1 MEVRAMASSKKIIG
15 IFGLILGIVFLMAG
29 GMFGQ
34 EKTEAAKAGEEQA
47 VPAKPASEFGG
58 TVKIGLGKYFYLPSA
73 QGFDI
78 AVQGKIESGDASK
91 LTGKDVKVKG
101 EMLADKPSIF
111 RADTIELKDAS
122 GSYRN
127 VFTRTQDLVLDD
139 YLDPQARDSFQ
150 ELKITSALKNEEW
163 EGKGKVRVFGKIQKG
178 TTPATILLTDEKNK
192 EVGKIIID
200 KFTDYS
206 NYYMNK
212 LRLFDKFWFYL
223 DIKDTVDKKVRTKSR
238 ELFHADIIFCGLY

>member
-1 MEVRAMASSKKIIG
+1 MDSKKKIIG
-15 IFGLILGIVFLMAG
+15 IFSLILSVVFLMAG

-34 EKTEAAKAGEEQA
+34 EKIEAAKAGEEQA
-47 VPAKPASEFGG
+47 APAKAATEFEG

-78 AVQGKIESGDASK
+78 AVQGQIESGDASK
-91 LTGKDVKVKG
+91 LMGKDIKLKG
-101 EMLADKPSIF
+101 ELLADKPSIF
-111 RADTIELKDAS
+111 RADSIEMKDAS

-139 YLDPQARDSFQ
+139 YVDPAAREAFQ
-150 ELKITSALKNEEW
+150 ELKISSALKNEEW
-163 EGKGKVRVFGKIQKG
+163 EGKGKVRVYGRIQKD

-200 KFTDYS
+200 KFTDYA
-206 NYYMNK
+206 NYYLNK

-238 ELFHADIIFCGLY
+238 ELFHADIVFCGLY

>member
-1 MEVRAMASSKKIIG
+1 MASSKRIIG
-15 IFGLILGIVFLMAG
+15 IFGLVLGIVFLMAG

-47 VPAKPASEFGG
+47 VPAKPASEFEG

-78 AVQGKIESGDASK
+78 AVQGQIESGDASN
-91 LTGKDVKVKG
+91 LTGKDIKVRG
-101 EMLADKPSIF
+101 ELLADKPSIF
-111 RADTIELKDAS
+111 RADSIEMKDAS
-122 GSYRN
+122 GSFRN

-139 YLDPQARDSFQ
+139 YLDPQTRDGFQ
-150 ELKITSALKNEEW
+150 ELKITNALKNEEW
-163 EGKGKVRVFGKIQKG
+163 EGKGKVRIYGKILKD

-200 KFTDYS
+200 KFTDYA

-223 DIKDTVDKKVRTKSR
+223 DIKNTVDKKVRTKSR
-238 ELFHADIIFCGLY
+238 ELFHADIVFCGLY

>member
-1 MEVRAMASSKKIIG
+1 MASSKRIIG

-34 EKTEAAKAGEEQA
+34 EKTEAAKAGGEQTA
-47 VPAKPASEFGG
+47 PAKPASEFEG

-78 AVQGKIESGDASK
+78 AIQGQIESGDASK
-91 LTGKDVKVKG
+91 LTGKDIKVKG
-101 EMLADKPSIF
+101 ELLADKPSIF
-111 RADTIELKDAS
+111 RADSIEMKDAS
-122 GSYRN
+122 GSFRN

-139 YLDPQARDSFQ
+139 YLDPQTRDGFQ

-163 EGKGKVRVFGKIQKG
+163 EGKGKVRIYGTIRKD

-200 KFTDYS
+200 KFTDYA

-223 DIKDTVDKKVRTKSR
+223 NIKDTVDKKVRTKSR
-238 ELFHADIIFCGLY
+238 ELFHADIVFCGLY

>member
-1 MEVRAMASSKKIIG
+1 MASSKRIIG

-34 EKTEAAKAGEEQA
+34 EKTEAAKAGGEQA
-47 VPAKPASEFGG
+47 APAKPASEFEG

-78 AVQGKIESGDASK
+78 AIQGQIESGDASK
-91 LTGKDVKVKG
+91 LTGKDIKVKG
-101 EMLADKPSIF
+101 ELLADKPSIF
-111 RADTIELKDAS
+111 RADSIEMKDAS
-122 GSYRN
+122 GSFRN

-139 YLDPQARDSFQ
+139 YLDPQTRDGFQ
-150 ELKITSALKNEEW
+150 ELRITNALKNEEW
-163 EGKGKVRVFGKIQKG
+163 EGKGKVRIYGTIRKD

-200 KFTDYS
+200 KFTDYA

>member
-1 MEVRAMASSKKIIG
+1 MASSKKIIG
-15 IFGLILGIVFLMAG
+15 IFGLVLGIVFLMAG

-34 EKTEAAKAGEEQA
+34 EKTEAAKAGGEQA
-47 VPAKPASEFGG
+47 VPAKSASEFEGA
-58 TVKIGLGKYFYLPSA
+58 VKIGLGKYFYLPSA

-78 AVQGKIESGDASK
+78 AVQGQIESGDASN
-91 LTGKDVKVKG
+91 LTGKDIKVKG
-101 EMLADKPSIF
+101 ELLADKPSIF
-111 RADTIELKDAS
+111 RADSIEMKDAS
-122 GSYRN
+122 GSFRN

-139 YLDPQARDSFQ
+139 YLDPQTRNGFQ
-150 ELKITSALKNEEW
+150 ELKITNALKNEEW
-163 EGKGKVRVFGKIQKG
+163 EGKGKVRIYGKIQKD

-200 KFTDYS
+200 KFTDYA

-238 ELFHADIIFCGLY
+238 ELFHADIVFCGLY

>member
-1 MEVRAMASSKKIIG
+1 
-15 IFGLILGIVFLMAG
+15 LGIVFLMAG
-29 GMFGQ
+29 GIVGQ

-47 VPAKPASEFGG
+47 ASAKATSEFEG

-78 AVQGKIESGDASK
+78 AVQGQIESGDASK
-91 LTGKDVKVKG
+91 LTGKDIKVKG
-101 EMLADKPSIF
+101 ELLADKPSIF
-111 RADTIELKDAS
+111 RADSIEMKEAS
-122 GSYRN
+122 GSFRN

-139 YLDPQARDSFQ
+139 YMNPLARDSFQ

-163 EGKGKVRVFGKIQKG
+163 EGKGNVKVYGKIQKG
-178 TTPATILLTDEKNK
+178 TAPAVILLTDEKNK

-200 KFTDYS
+200 TFTDYA
-206 NYYMNK
+206 NYYMYK

-223 DIKDTVDKKVRTKSR
+223 NIKDTVDKKVRTKSR

>member
-1 MEVRAMASSKKIIG
+1 MASSKRIIG
-15 IFGLILGIVFLMAG
+15 IFGLILAVVFLMAG
-29 GMFGQ
+29 GIVGQ
-34 EKTEAAKAGEEQA
+34 EKTEAAKAGGEQA
-47 VPAKPASEFGG
+47 APAKASSEFEG

-78 AVQGKIESGDASK
+78 AVQGQIESGDASK
-91 LTGKDVKVKG
+91 LTGKDIKVKG
-101 EMLADKPSIF
+101 ELLADKPSIF
-111 RADTIELKDAS
+111 RADSIEMKDAS
-122 GSYRN
+122 GSFRN

-139 YLDPQARDSFQ
+139 YLDPQTRDGFQ
-150 ELKITSALKNEEW
+150 ELRITNALKNEEW
-163 EGKGKVRVFGKIQKG
+163 EGKGKVRIYGKIQKG

-200 KFTDYS
+200 TFTDYAD
-206 NYYMNK
+206 YYMNK
-212 LRLFDKFWFYL
+212 LRLFGTFWFYL

>member
-1 MEVRAMASSKKIIG
+1 MASSKRIIG
-15 IFGLILGIVFLMAG
+15 IFGLVLGIVFLMAG

-47 VPAKPASEFGG
+47 VPAKSASEFEG

-78 AVQGKIESGDASK
+78 AVQGQIESGDASN
-91 LTGKDVKVKG
+91 LTGKDIKVRG
-101 EMLADKPSIF
+101 ELLADKPSIF
-111 RADTIELKDAS
+111 RADSIEMKDAS
-122 GSYRN
+122 GSFRN

-139 YLDPQARDSFQ
+139 YLDPQTRDGFQ
-150 ELKITSALKNEEW
+150 ELKITNALKNEEW
-163 EGKGKVRVFGKIQKG
+163 EGKGKVRIYGKIRKD

-200 KFTDYS
+200 KFTDYA

-238 ELFHADIIFCGLY
+238 ELFHADIVFCGLY

>member
-1 MEVRAMASSKKIIG
+1 MVSTKRIIG

-29 GMFGQ
+29 GIVGQ

-47 VPAKPASEFGG
+47 APAKATSEFEG

-78 AVQGKIESGDASK
+78 AVQGQIESGDASK
-91 LTGKDVKVKG
+91 LTGKDIKVKG
-101 EMLADKPSIF
+101 ELLADKPSIF
-111 RADTIELKDAS
+111 RADSIEMKEAS
-122 GSYRN
+122 GSFRN

-139 YLDPQARDSFQ
+139 YMNPLARDSFQ
-150 ELKITSALKNEEW
+150 DLKITSALKNEEW
-163 EGKGKVRVFGKIQKG
+163 EGKGNVKVYGRIQKG
-178 TTPATILLTDEKNK
+178 ATPAIILLTDEKNK

-200 KFTDYS
+200 KFTDYA

>member
-1 MEVRAMASSKKIIG
+1 M
-15 IFGLILGIVFLMAG
+15 
-29 GMFGQ
+29 
-34 EKTEAAKAGEEQA
+34 
-47 VPAKPASEFGG
+47 
-58 TVKIGLGKYFYLPSA
+58 
-73 QGFDI
+73 
-78 AVQGKIESGDASK
+78 
-91 LTGKDVKVKG
+91 
-101 EMLADKPSIF
+101 
-111 RADTIELKDAS
+111 KDAS
-122 GSYRN
+122 GSFRN

-139 YLDPQARDSFQ
+139 YLDLQTRDGFQ
-150 ELKITSALKNEEW
+150 ELRITNALKNEEW
-163 EGKGKVRVFGKIQKG
+163 EGKGKGRIYGKIRKD

-200 KFTDYS
+200 KFTDYA

>member
-1 MEVRAMASSKKIIG
+1 MASSKRIIG
-15 IFGLILGIVFLMAG
+15 IFGLILAVVFLMAG
-29 GMFGQ
+29 GIVGQ

-47 VPAKPASEFGG
+47 APAKSTSEFEG

-78 AVQGKIESGDASK
+78 AVQGQIESGDASK

-101 EMLADKPSIF
+101 ELLTDKPSIF
-111 RADTIELKDAS
+111 RADSIELKDAS
-122 GSYRN
+122 GSFRN

-139 YLDPQARDSFQ
+139 YLDPQTRDGFQ
-150 ELKITSALKNEEW
+150 ELRITNALKNEEW
-163 EGKGKVRVFGKIQKG
+163 EGKGKVRIFGKMQKG
-178 TTPATILLTDEKNK
+178 TTPATILLTDDKNK

-200 KFTDYS
+200 TFTDYA
-206 NYYMNK
+206 NYYMYK

-223 DIKDTVDKKVRTKSR
+223 NIKDTVDKKVRTKSR
-238 ELFHADIIFCGLY
+238 ELFHADIVFCGLY

>member
-1 MEVRAMASSKKIIG
+1 MVSSKRIIG
-15 IFGLILGIVFLMAG
+15 IFGLILGVVFLMAG

-34 EKTEAAKAGEEQA
+34 EKTEPAKAGEEQA
-47 VPAKPASEFGG
+47 APAKPASEFEG

-78 AVQGKIESGDASK
+78 AVQGQIESGDAST

-101 EMLADKPSIF
+101 ELLADKPSIF
-111 RADTIELKDAS
+111 RAESIEVKDAS
-122 GSYRN
+122 GSFRN

-139 YLDPQARDSFQ
+139 YLDPQTRDGFQ
-150 ELKITSALKNEEW
+150 ELRITSALKNEEW
-163 EGKGKVRVFGKIQKG
+163 EGKGKVKVYGKFQKG
-178 TTPATILLTDEKNK
+178 VTPATILLTDEKNK

-200 KFTDYS
+200 KFADYAH
-206 NYYMNK
+206 YYMNK

-238 ELFHADIIFCGLY
+238 ELFHADILFCGLY

>member
-1 MEVRAMASSKKIIG
+1 MASSKRIIG
-15 IFGLILGIVFLMAG
+15 IFGLVLGIVFLMAG

-34 EKTEAAKAGEEQA
+34 EKTEAAKAGGEQA
-47 VPAKPASEFGG
+47 VPAKPASEFEG

-78 AVQGKIESGDASK
+78 AVQGQIESGDASN
-91 LTGKDVKVKG
+91 LTGKDIKVKG
-101 EMLADKPSIF
+101 ELLADKPSIF
-111 RADTIELKDAS
+111 RADSIEMKDAS
-122 GSYRN
+122 GSFRN

-139 YLDPQARDSFQ
+139 YLDPQTRDGFQ
-150 ELKITSALKNEEW
+150 ELKITNALKNEEW
-163 EGKGKVRVFGKIQKG
+163 EGKGKVRIYGKILKD

-200 KFTDYS
+200 KFTDYA

-223 DIKDTVDKKVRTKSR
+223 DIKNTVDKKVRTKSR
-238 ELFHADIIFCGLY
+238 ELFHADIVFCGLY

>member
-1 MEVRAMASSKKIIG
+1 MASSKRIIG

-47 VPAKPASEFGG
+47 APAKPANEFEG
-58 TVKIGLGKYFYLPSA
+58 TVKISLGKYFYLPSA
-73 QGFDI
+73 QGFDL
-78 AVQGKIESGDASK
+78 AVQGQIESGDAST

-101 EMLADKPSIF
+101 ELLTDKPSIF
-111 RADTIELKDAS
+111 RVDSIELKDAS
-122 GSYRN
+122 GSFRN

-139 YLDPQARDSFQ
+139 YLDPLARDSFQ

-163 EGKGKVRVFGKIQKG
+163 EGKGNVKVYGKIQKG
-178 TTPATILLTDEKNK
+178 TPPAIILLTDEKNK

-200 KFTDYS
+200 KFTDYA

-223 DIKDTVDKKVRTKSR
+223 NIKDTVEKKVRTKSR

>member
-1 MEVRAMASSKKIIG
+1 MALSKRIIG
-15 IFGLILGIVFLMAG
+15 IFGLVLSIVFLMAG

-34 EKTEAAKAGEEQA
+34 EKTEAVKAGGEQA
-47 VPAKPASEFGG
+47 ALAKPASEFEG

-78 AVQGKIESGDASK
+78 AVQGQVESGDTSK
-91 LTGKDVKVKG
+91 LTGKDIKVKG
-101 EMLADKPSIF
+101 ELLADKPSIF
-111 RADTIELKDAS
+111 RADSIEMKDAS
-122 GSYRN
+122 GSFRN

-139 YLDPQARDSFQ
+139 YLDPQTRDGFQ
-150 ELKITSALKNEEW
+150 ELKITDALKNEEW
-163 EGKGKVRVFGKIQKG
+163 EGKGKVRIYGTIQKD
-178 TTPATILLTDEKNK
+178 TTPATILLTDEKDK

-200 KFTDYS
+200 KFTDYA

-223 DIKDTVDKKVRTKSR
+223 NIKDTVDKKVRTKSR